1 MATLPVAP
9 VDAAV
14 DAAADHAAAADLP
27 PVAVDWPVEQVR
39 RLVTEVPGAR
49 SRELHARRAAAVSS
63 AVGALMPVYVER
75 AGGAVT
81 VDVDG
86 NHLIDLGA
94 GIAVVNAGHAHPAV
108 TRAIQDQA
116 AAFLHTCFMVTG
128 YEGYVAVAERLA
140 GLAPVPAPAKA
151 ALFNSGAEA
160 VENAVKIA
168 RVATKRDAVVVFDHA
183 YHGRT
188 NLTMA
193 MTAKANPY
201 KKGFGPF
208 AGEIYRAPMS
218 YPYRDPAGMTG
229 AEAADRA
236 LRHVTTQVSPDEV
249 ACLVVEPIQGE
260 GGFVTP
266 ADGFLPALRR
276 WCDEHGVLLVADE
289 IQTGFGRTGDVFACQ
304 HEGVRADLVT
314 VAKGLADGM
323 PLAGVVGRAEV
334 MDSVHAG
341 GLGGTYGGNPVACA
355 AALAAMDV
363 LAAEDLPARAR
374 AIGSRVVPRLREAG
388 EASGTVGDV
397 RGRGAML
404 AVEFV
409 SPGTTEPDA
418 AEAVRVAR
426 ACHAQGV
433 VTLTCGTWGNVVRLL
448 PPLVIDGALLDEGV
462 GVLCDAIRTRP

>member
-1 MATLPVAP
+1 MATLPVAEP
-9 VDAAV
+9 THAPAA
-14 DAAADHAAAADLP
+14 P
-27 PVAVDWPVEQVR
+27 SVDWPVEQVR
-39 RLVTEVPGAR
+39 RLVTELPGPR
-49 SRELHARRAAAVSS
+49 SRELQARRANAVSQ
-63 AVGALMPVYVER
+63 AVGAVMPVYVER
-75 AGGAVT
+75 AGGAVL

-86 NHLIDLGA
+86 NQLIDLGA

-108 TRAIQDQA
+108 TKAIQDQA

-128 YEGYVAVAERLA
+128 YEGYIEVAERLA
-140 GLAPVPAPAKA
+140 RLAPVAGPAKA

-193 MTAKANPY
+193 MTAKSMPY

-218 YPYRDPAGMTG
+218 YPFRDPDGMKG
-229 AEAADRA
+229 EEAADRA
-236 LRHVTTQVSPDEV
+236 IRYISTQVSPDEI
-249 ACLVVEPIQGE
+249 ACVVVEPIQGE

-276 WCDEHGVLLVADE
+276 WCDDHGVLLVADE
-289 IQTGFGRTGDVFACQ
+289 IQTGFARTGTMFACD
-304 HEGVRADLVT
+304 HEGVTADLVT

-323 PLAGVVGRAEV
+323 PLAGVVGRADV
-334 MDSVHAG
+334 MDSVHGG

-355 AALAAMDV
+355 AALASMDV
-363 LAAEDLPARAR
+363 MAAEDLPARAR
-374 AIGSRVVPRLREAG
+374 AIESVVVPRLREAG

-409 SPGTTEPDA
+409 RQGTTEPDA
-418 AEAVRVAR
+418 AEAARVAK

-433 VTLTCGTWGNVVRLL
+433 VTLTCGTFGNVVRLL
-448 PPLVIDGALLDEGV
+448 PPLVIDHGLLDEGI
-462 GVLCDAIRTRP
+462 GILTDAIRTRP